1 MDWKAITIGILLLGL
16 GYLLGNLLPFYNKT
30 EYVPYK
36 ITEKEYHYHDSIIIN
51 NTYKTIVNEK
61 FTTDTAYINSV
72 PDSLLWGIIMS
83 KSRQLLK
90 QDSIK

>member
-16 GYLLGNLLPFYNKT
+16 GYLLGNLLPFTNKT

-36 ITEKEYHYHDSIIIN
+36 VTEKEFHYHDSIIIN
-51 NTYKTIVNEK
+51 NTYKTITNEK
-61 FTTDTAYINSV
+61 FKTDTAYINSV

-83 KSRQLLK
+83 RSRQLLQ
-90 QDSIK
+90 QDSTD